1 MPQSSNK
8 YRFFKI
14 YLSIA
19 VIGSCTLDLF
29 GQVSP
34 FQSGAYLP
42 GIIGVRDYSYP
53 EFKGI
58 TLVDYNLGIN
68 ANELT
73 DQNGD
78 PLSLDQNFPGL
89 DSPNLEVAA
98 SGYINSLMMSYTSEP
113 IKFLGNAR
121 YMGWINPSF
130 VTVNVR
136 VKNFS
141 ATNSDILIQAGD
153 SGFGDLNIAPLYLS
167 WRLEK
172 FDITAGYLFTVP
184 TGRYEIEADDNIG
197 VGFWS
202 HSFQAVAYYYLADKA
217 TAFMLS
223 PTYEIHGK
231 IKDSDA
237 KPGSRFALEY
247 GISQYF
253 TERFEVTVQG
263 GHAWQIGD
271 DTGDDIYWD
280 ASYKDQLSTVGI
292 GLGYWLVSNR
302 FYGNLKGST
311 TYLTKQHFN
320 ANAIQLQLIYTIPF
334 N

>member
-1 MPQSSNK
+1 MPNRSKK
-8 YRFFKI
+8 YRFLKMCLYTVF
-14 YLSIA
+14 
-19 VIGSCTLDLF
+19 IGLYCMDSF
-29 GQVSP
+29 GQISP

-53 EFKGI
+53 EFEGI
-58 TLVDYNLGIN
+58 TIVDYNLGIQ

-78 PLSLDQNFPGL
+78 PLSLEQSIPGL
-89 DSPNLEVAA
+89 EDSDLKVDA
-98 SGYINSLMMSYTSEP
+98 SGYVNSLMMSYTSKP

-130 VTVNVR
+130 ITVNVR

-141 ATNSDILIQAGD
+141 ETNSDILIQAGD
-153 SGFGDLNIAPLYLS
+153 KGFADLNIAPLYLS
-167 WRLEK
+167 WRLKK

-184 TGRYEIEADDNIG
+184 TGRFEAEADDNIG

-202 HSFQAVAYYYLADKA
+202 HAFQAAAYYYLADKA
-217 TAFMLS
+217 TALMIS
-223 PTYEIHGK
+223 PTYEIHSK
-231 IKDSDA
+231 IKDSDIRS
-237 KPGSRFALEY
+237 GSRIALEY

-253 TERFEVTVQG
+253 SERFEVTLQG
-263 GHAWQIGD
+263 GHAWQVGD
-271 DTGDDIYWD
+271 DTGGDIYWD
-280 ASYKDQLSTVGI
+280 TSYKDQLSTVGL
-292 GLGYWLVSNR
+292 GLGYWLAPNR

-311 TYLTKQHFN
+311 TYSTKQHFN
-320 ANAIQLQLIYTIPF
+320 ANAIELQLIYTIPF